1 LLEHKVHQAIDMLV
15 LGGKHNRVYRLMD
28 LPYRLLGR
36 RHRELFHDTYTTF
49 LIGYTRVHS

>member
-1 LLEHKVHQAIDMLV
+1 MFERKVHQAIDMLV